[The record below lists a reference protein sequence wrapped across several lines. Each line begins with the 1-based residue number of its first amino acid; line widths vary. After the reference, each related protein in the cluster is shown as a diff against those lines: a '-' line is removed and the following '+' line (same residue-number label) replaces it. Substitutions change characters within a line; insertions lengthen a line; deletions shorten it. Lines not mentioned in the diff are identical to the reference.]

1 MPVQSNA
8 EVAAAQL
15 ELVDPTIATLF
26 ERGQHFLQEIE
37 RAEDAHEVSTRL
49 MRIVLEVNPGG
60 EYGAYDPDDGDLG
73 QGSGEVYDVAL
84 VGPVYRKSTFQITFL
99 SKYATD
105 SRKKA
110 IIDSTNNIVAKGMKQ
125 FRADLDKE
133 LNGGPGNAVLG
144 TINSLAGNVATM
156 AVPSG
161 AQLVRANMPVQIYDT
176 TLTINRSA
184 NSGVATRVL
193 QADPIVTQTIVF
205 DQLPPGTVA
214 TDVVVVAGVVGAN
227 PVGLYGIKYHQNN
240 ATTGTWLNL
249 NRAVYPVQL
258 QTPRVNGNA
267 GALVPMQPWLVI
279 NKIKKALGLEEL
291 GRPFWHMAV
300 EQSHAWNQLAVTVQI
315 IDRADRP
322 TGEGQDMAI
331 RGAKSSAGNMCG
343 LRIKESQNADQTRI
357 DLIDAS
363 VWGRAVIKNIGF
375 MKFANGNVW
384 FQAYGASGGPKASM
398 GFVYDYDLQVFV
410 RNPRKGGFVDN
421 LARPSGF

>member
-1 MPVQSNA
+1 MPPQSNA

-49 MRIVLEVNPGG
+49 MRLVLEVNPGG
-60 EYGAYDPDDGDLG
+60 DAGSFDPDGGDLG
-73 QGSGEVYDVAL
+73 TGSGEVYDVAM
-84 VGPVYRKSTFQITFL
+84 VGPVYKKMSFELTFL

-110 IIDSTNNIVAKGMKQ
+110 VIDSTNNIVAKGMKQ
-125 FRADLDKE
+125 FRAYLDKV
-133 LNGGPGNAVLG
+133 LNGGPGNGVLG
-144 TINSLAGNVATM
+144 TIASLAGTTATM

-161 AQLVRANMPVQIYDT
+161 AQLVYVNQPVQIYDS

-184 NSGVATRVL
+184 NAGLMTRVL
-193 QADPIVTQTIVF
+193 LADPIVTQTIVF

-214 TDVVVVAGVVGAN
+214 TDVIVSAGLNGAN
-227 PVGLYGIKYHQNN
+227 PVDLYGIKYHQNN

-249 NRAVYPVQL
+249 NRANYPVQL

-279 NKIKKALGLEEL
+279 NKVKKALGLEEL
-291 GRPFWHMAV
+291 GRPFWHMPV

-315 IDRADRP
+315 IDRAQRE

-343 LRIKESQNADQTRI
+343 LRIKESQNADQTRV

-384 FQAYGASGGPKASM
+384 YQKYGASGGPAAAM
-398 GFVYDYDLQVFV
+398 GFIYDYDFQVFV
-410 RNPRKGGFVDN
+410 RNPRKGGYIDN

>member
-1 MPVQSNA
+1 MPPQSNA

-49 MRIVLEVNPGG
+49 MRLVLEVNPGG
-60 EYGAYDPDDGDLG
+60 DYGSFDPDGGDLG
-73 QGSGEVYDVAL
+73 RGTGEVYDVAM
-84 VGPVYRKSTFQITFL
+84 VGPVYRKISAELTFL

-110 IIDSTNNIVAKGMKQ
+110 IIDSTNKLVAKTMKQ
-125 FRADLDKE
+125 FRAALDKE
-133 LNGGPGNAVLG
+133 LNGGPGNGVLG
-144 TINSLAGNVATM
+144 TISVLAGNVATM

-161 AQLVRANMPVQIYDT
+161 AQLVYNNQSVQIYDS
-176 TLTINRSA
+176 TLTVNRSFNA
-184 NSGVATRVL
+184 GMTTRVL
-193 QADPIVTQTIVF
+193 AADPIVSQNIIF
-205 DQLPPGTVA
+205 DQLPPGTQVG
-214 TDVVVVAGVVGAN
+214 DVIVIAGVTGAN

-240 ATTGTWLNL
+240 ATTGTWLNV
-249 NRAVYPVQL
+249 NRANYPVQL
-258 QTPRVNGNA
+258 QTPRVNGNN

-315 IDRADRP
+315 IDRSKRE

-331 RGAKSSAGNMCG
+331 RGAKDSAGNMCG

-357 DLIDAS
+357 DLIDAA

-375 MKFANGNVW
+375 MKFANGASWYQPV
-384 FQAYGASGGPKASM
+384 GASGGPAAAM
-398 GFVYDYDLQVFV
+398 GFIYDYDFQVFV
-410 RNPRKGGFVDN
+410 RNPRKGGYIDN